1 MKSKGNRKPMSAPL
15 KRFLNGSRLPFA
27 PTRSQTPTTAEVE
40 LIPQVK
46 ADRKFMQ
53 GEPVGEPEL
62 LSAVAKPSPADIHEA
77 KVWRDVLGAAP
88 AEGPKVTTL
97 DELSP
102 WEQEHLLRTARVESK
117 E

>member
-40 LIPQVK
+40 LIPLVK
-46 ADRKFMQ
+46 ADREFLG

-62 LSAVAKPSPADIHEA
+62 LSAVAEPSPGAD
-77 KVWRDVLGAAP
+77 WCFGLGAAP
-88 AEGPKVTTL
+88 TPEPAGPKVTML

-102 WEQEHLLRTARVESK
+102 REREHLLRTARVESK